1 MKQKII
7 FLDFDGVLN
16 NPYYLTRAYK
26 TQGLGKYQ
34 KQFDPLKVKILQKI
48 CQLTNA
54 KVVATSSWRGEESC
68 SFLLKQG
75 IPIIGMVPDTNGGR
89 GEDIDIWLQ
98 RQDDDFD
105 YLILDDETSDYSP
118 EQMKHLICTKETY
131 SSDLAVKYDCVE
143 GLQEKHI
150 GWAISMLCSSTL
162 GKFLTKEG

>member
-1 MKQKII
+1 MRHKII

-26 TQGLGKYQ
+26 TQDLDKYQ
-34 KQFDPLKVKILQKI
+34 RQFDPLKVKILQKI
-48 CQLTNA
+48 CQFTHA
-54 KVVATSSWRGEESC
+54 KVVATSSWRGKES
-68 SFLLKQG
+68 FAYLQNQG
-75 IPIIGMVPDTNGGR
+75 IPMLDMVSDTMGGR
-89 GEDIDIWLQ
+89 GCDIDMWLQ

-162 GKFLTKEG
+162 GKFSTREG